1 MKLHLLAYTLVFLS
15 LLSASQ
21 ASNGLEELHITLTI
35 DKSHTEVGELITIS
49 GRIIDA
55 KGDGVL
61 AAEVSIQVDGSKGGT
76 VHIAFL
82 YSDSNG
88 SFSDSFQL
96 LKGAIVGDYII
107 HVTASKQGYQEA
119 YRNFSFHI
127 GEEPEPA
134 YRAEYYLA
142 VFGLIFIAV
151 AISLLIYQRRRGR
164 RRRRMLELP
173 EPSEDMDYMTVARA
187 LARLE
192 ELKALKKIDEK
203 IYHRLRREYEQKLK
217 AENP

>member
-15 LLSASQ
+15 LLSMLQ
-21 ASNGLEELHITLTI
+21 ASNGPGELHITLTI
-35 DKSHTEVGELITIS
+35 DKSHTELGDLITIS

-55 KGDGVL
+55 KSDGVL
-61 AAEVSIQVDGSKGGT
+61 EAEVSIEVDGPRGGT

-88 SFSDSFQL
+88 SFSDSFRL
-96 LKGAIVGDYII
+96 PKGAIAGNYII
-107 HVTASKQGYQEA
+107 HVTASKEGYQEA

-127 GEEPEPA
+127 EEETEPA
-134 YRAEYYLA
+134 YRTEYYLA
-142 VFGLIFIAV
+142 IFGVTSIAV

-173 EPSEDMDYMTVARA
+173 EPSEDMDYMAVARA
-187 LARLE
+187 LARVE
-192 ELKALKKIDEK
+192 ELKARKKIDEK
-203 IYHRLRREYEQKLK
+203 TYHRLKREYEQKLK
-217 AENP
+217 AESP

>member
-15 LLSASQ
+15 LLSAIQ
-21 ASNGLEELHITLTI
+21 ASNGPEELHITLTI
-35 DKSHTEVGELITIS
+35 DKSHTELGELITIS
-49 GRIIDA
+49 GRIIDT

-61 AAEVSIQVDGSKGGT
+61 AAEVSIQVDGPKGGT

-88 SFSDSFQL
+88 SFTDSFRL
-96 LKGAIVGDYII
+96 LKGAIEGDYII

-119 YRNFSFHI
+119 HRSFSFYI

-134 YRAEYYLA
+134 YLTEYYLA
-142 VFGLIFIAV
+142 IFGVTSITAT
-151 AISLLIYQRRRGR
+151 ISLLIYQRRRR
-164 RRRRMLELP
+164 RMRRRMLELP
-173 EPSEDMDYMTVARA
+173 EPSEDMDYMAVARA

-192 ELKALKKIDEK
+192 ELKARKKIDEK
-203 IYHRLRREYEQKLK
+203 TYHRLKREYEQKLK

>member
-15 LLSASQ
+15 LLSMLQ
-21 ASNGLEELHITLTI
+21 ASNGLGELHITLTI
-35 DKSHTEVGELITIS
+35 DKSHTELGDLITIS

-61 AAEVSIQVDGSKGGT
+61 EAEVSIQVNGPKGGT

-88 SFSDSFQL
+88 SFTDSFQL

-127 GEEPEPA
+127 GEELEPA
-134 YRAEYYLA
+134 YRTEYYLA

-151 AISLLIYQRRRGR
+151 AISLLIYQRRRR
-164 RRRRMLELP
+164 RMRRMLELP
-173 EPSEDMDYMTVARA
+173 EPSEDMDYMAVARA

-192 ELKALKKIDEK
+192 ELKVLKKIDEK
-203 IYHRLRREYEQKLK
+203 TYHRLRREYEQKLK